1 MQQSRTR
8 THKKN
13 SLLLGGLAFAGVALA
28 SDPTP
33 RSAPAGTSLKVAID
47 AKTGKLRPLTEEESA
62 ALDAQAAA
70 NGSNGVMARNAR
82 TATVAGT
89 TSRARFPTTEA
100 EALATARTVNGIT
113 AMKPMLESASA
124 VTVVR
129 NADGTL
135 TFSENGEPVGAH
147 TQEAAS
153 E

>member
-1 MQQSRTR
+1 MKST
-8 THKKN
+8 T
-13 SLLLGGLAFAGVALA
+13 LFLIGGLAFAGVALA
-28 SDPTP
+28 GDPTP
-33 RSAPAGTSLKVAID
+33 QSAPTGTSLKVGID
-47 AKTGKLRPLTEEESA
+47 AKTGKLRQLTEEESA

-113 AMKPMLESASA
+113 AMKPMLESASS

-153 E
+153 D